1 MTSSLI
7 LLGITEENYFR
18 EDRGMTMKWNV
29 YYHDIN
35 RRKMTT
41 FNIFNHYGFRRAVK
55 EAVKKYRKK
64 DEFIEQLK
72 RELMYFFWSKSEYEI
87 IIAPWVGGDREKEAE
102 KIDIYEQVMMNY
114 DIFSE
119 YIWKNRK
126 ELLIKE

>member
-1 MTSSLI
+1 
-7 LLGITEENYFR
+7 
-18 EDRGMTMKWNV
+18 MKWNV

-35 RRKMTT
+35 RSKMTT
-41 FNIFNHYGFRRAVK
+41 FNIFNHYGFCRAAK

-87 IIAPWVGGDREKEAE
+87 IIIPWVGGDREKEAE

-119 YIWKNRK
+119 YVWKNRK

>member
-55 EAVKKYRKK
+55 EAIKKHRKK

-114 DIFSE
+114 A
-119 YIWKNRK
+119 
-126 ELLIKE
+126 LL